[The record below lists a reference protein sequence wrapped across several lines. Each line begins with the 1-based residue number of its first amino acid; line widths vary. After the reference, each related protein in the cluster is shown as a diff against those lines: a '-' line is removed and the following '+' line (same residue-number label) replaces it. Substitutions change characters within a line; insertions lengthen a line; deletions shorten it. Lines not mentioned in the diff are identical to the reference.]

1 MPLIV
6 IFDFIIPHQIIV
18 LFIMVLLSNVGIFM
32 TFCYFAE
39 NKEVRGDTGFL
50 AKFRAYKI
58 VFTSL
63 SYTLHALSSQ
73 YSPLRVPT
81 VVRVSRI
88 VSAKQDSKISFLAL
102 IFGAVFL
109 VNLINSVAIICCQ
122 RNG

>member
-50 AKFRAYKI
+50 AKFRADKI
-58 VFTSL
+58 VFTILYVACLIL
-63 SYTLHALSSQ
+63 SVF
-73 YSPLRVPT
+73 PLTGAYCREG
-81 VVRVSRI
+81 
-88 VSAKQDSKISFLAL
+88 LAYRK
-102 IFGAVFL
+102 
-109 VNLINSVAIICCQ
+109 CQ
-122 RNG
+122 KRF